1 MIEESDSTFT
11 MKTEDGEDIKLTILK
26 HPISLETLEY
36 EVETS
41 SIDEKEIYEK
51 ASKEADG
58 IKKKYDLKF
67 LKNMPKTTDA
77 KTGNLYLL
85 KEPISLE
92 NINWKDEKHEI
103 QNSITFSVKTEQG
116 YLCRTTNKR
125 NKKEEYQSW
134 KQNALVIFEFSYV
147 YPFIHAGNKYKCFV
161 CLRPFLDANLL
172 NQHVNEHSIKE
183 IKRELNNRVR
193 DKNLKVDVTYLQCK
207 ICSQTLSNLQ
217 NLKEHLKVNHDK
229 KIELSLQ
236 DNIIPFKLGGE
247 HFDCQ
252 VCGERFLKLR
262 LLVIHMSK
270 HFNNYS
276 CEFCGAV
283 FISLNL
289 LKRHLQIHESGSFPC
304 DKCDKVFSNAAKR
317 TLHTRG
323 VHLKQFPRRC
333 PICSERFNSNYQRT
347 KHLRIIHNQTTG
359 LFRCDTCGR
368 EYDLKYHL
376 LIHIRSVH
384 LQERNQECPV
394 CHARFFSKYCLSRHM
409 VIHTGDKNFKCEIC
423 GKAYARRKNLR
434 EHLRSH
440 ESGVCSI
447 CGQNY
452 EDQNNL
458 VAHVNNVHAVM

>member
-1 MIEESDSTFT
+1 
-11 MKTEDGEDIKLTILK
+11 MKTEDGEHIKLTILK
-26 HPISLETLEY
+26 HAIPLATLEY
-36 EVETS
+36 EIETS
-41 SIDEKEIYEK
+41 DVEEKEIPEK
-51 ASKEADG
+51 VIENTDS
-58 IKKKYDLKF
+58 INKKYDGIF
-67 LKNMPKTTDA
+67 LKNITKTTDA
-77 KTGNLYLL
+77 KTGNLFLL
-85 KEPISLE
+85 KEPISLDD
-92 NINWKDEKHEI
+92 ISWKNEKHEL
-103 QNSITFSVKTEQG
+103 QSSITFNVKTEQG

-125 NKKEEYQSW
+125 NKKHKYQSW
-134 KQNALVIFEFSYV
+134 KQNAMVIFEFSYV

-161 CLRPFLDANLL
+161 CLKPFLDANLL
-172 NQHVNEHSIKE
+172 NRHMNEHSIKE
-183 IKRELNNRVR
+183 TKKELNNRVR

-217 NLKEHLKVNHDK
+217 DLKEHLKVNHDK

-247 HFDCQ
+247 NFDCQ

-289 LKRHLQIHESGSFPC
+289 LKRHLQTHESGSFPC

-394 CHARFFSKYCLSRHM
+394 CNARFFSKYCLSRHM
-409 VIHTGDKNFKCEIC
+409 VIHTGEKNFKCEIC

-434 EHLRSH
+434 EHSRSH
-440 ESGVCSI
+440 EAGVCSI
-447 CGQNY
+447 CGQSY
-452 EDQNNL
+452 GDQNHL
-458 VAHVNNVHAVM
+458 VAHINNVHAIM